1 MDASKKRGI
10 KDSGGFR
17 RALVCMVSCIAVATG
32 SIVLSTQAFADEAT
46 VLDDDQDVVEV
57 VGVAAG
63 EPAVDEDAIAF
74 VENDTTVYVS
84 KTGSKYHLRST
95 CSGMKSPRSMTLS
108 EAVAAGYEPCGT
120 CATGS
125 TDYPVPD
132 PEPIPDPEPTPDPER
147 PSTGVSASLERL
159 AGPVALDT
167 MVAITTKGFPSNSS
181 PTVIVATMDGYW
193 DALTASAFAGLSQA
207 PVLLTDGSSLSSQ
220 TALEIKRLA
229 AKEAFVMGGKAAVS
243 AAVERQ
249 IEDLG
254 VTVKRF
260 AGATATS
267 TANEIFKASKQWGDI
282 AIVATSKSFHDAL
295 SIAPF
300 AYARRAPIFL
310 TELDGR
316 LSSESLAALRSGGF
330 RQICIVGGTAA
341 VSTEVE
347 TKQLS
352 GISAK
357 RLGGATA
364 YETSSEIA
372 EWCVRQGMSLDAVG
386 IATGGDYYDALA
398 GAALCGKDDAALVLV
413 SDENHATIDGFI
425 LSHAS
430 ALKHAY
436 VFGGTAAVSPTTFDA
451 VANLLM

>member
-1 MDASKKRGI
+1 MDASKKWGI
-10 KDSGGFR
+10 KNSGGFR

-125 TDYPVPD
+125 TDYP
-132 PEPIPDPEPTPDPER
+132 IPDPER

-181 PTVIVATMDGYW
+181 PTVIIATMDGYW

-310 TELDGR
+310 TEFDGR

-330 RQICIVGGTAA
+330 RQICIVGGAAA

-398 GAALCGKDDAALVLV
+398 GAALCGKNDAALVLV

>member
-1 MDASKKRGI
+1 MDASEKQKIRN
-10 KDSGGFR
+10 SGGFR
-17 RALVCMVSCIAVATG
+17 CALVCAVSCFAIAMG
-32 SIVLSTQAFADEAT
+32 SIVLSTQAFADEVT
-46 VLDDDQDVVEV
+46 LLEDDQGIEV
-57 VGVAAG
+57 VGVETG
-63 EPAVDEDAIAF
+63 ESAVDEEAAALAD
-74 VENDTTVYVS
+74 NGTTVYVS

-95 CSGMKSPRSMTLS
+95 CSGMKNPRPMTLS

-125 TDYPVPD
+125 GDGPVPD
-132 PEPIPDPEPTPDPER
+132 PEPMPEPDPMPEPELPGTD
-147 PSTGVSASLERL
+147 SSASLERL
-159 AGPVALDT
+159 AGPIALDT
-167 MVAITTKGFPSNSS
+167 MAAITTRGFPSGSS
-181 PTVIVATMDGYW
+181 STVVVATMDGYW

-243 AAVERQ
+243 VAVEQQ
-249 IEDLG
+249 IADLG
-254 VTVKRF
+254 VTVRRF
-260 AGATATS
+260 AGATATG
-267 TANEIFKASKQWGDI
+267 TANEIFKASKQWGDV

-316 LSSESLAALRSGGF
+316 LSSESLTAVRSGGF

-341 VSTEVE
+341 VSDEVE

-352 GISAK
+352 GISVK
-357 RLGGATA
+357 RLGGETA
-364 YETSSEIA
+364 YETSNEIA
-372 EWCVRQGMSLDAVG
+372 EWCVEQGMSSDIVG

-398 GAALCGKDDAALVLV
+398 GAALCGKNNAALVLV
-413 SDENHATIDGFI
+413 SDENHAAINGFI

-430 ALKHAY
+430 VLKHGY
-436 VFGGTAAVSPTTFDA
+436 VFGGTAAVSPTTFDT
-451 VANLLM
+451 VASLLM